1 MSKVTGTWREKIQYT
16 TACLAFLSGQILTW
30 VQYLQQGEISTGVL
44 GFVAQTLVYSASIYG
59 VSIYIQGKFGQIISK
74 IKNNYKTLLN
84 AICGLLIAFCLASGI
99 FYHNKA
105 NRLSEEL
112 KMANNNIEAY
122 QDALSGAQQA
132 SGVLRL
138 DMKKLKDYND
148 KLVQQLDSVRKVEK
162 LKSKEIQVAATQKQ
176 IINVN
181 KSKGV
186 GGDIMTILK
195 DSVYKDSLQYN
206 DLTKVYYTIGKDS
219 VNIKLDVQNTQ
230 YLYIYKHREYKNKK
244 NFFKRLITFD
254 WKKKDVYKYRIH
266 NTNDILKEDSI
277 RIIEAI

>member
-1 MSKVTGTWREKIQYT
+1 MQ
-16 TACLAFLSGQILTW
+16 QIL
-30 VQYLQQGEISTGVL
+30 
-44 GFVAQTLVYSASIYG
+44 
-59 VSIYIQGKFGQIISK
+59 SK

-84 AICGLLIAFCLASGI
+84 AIFGLLIAFCVASGI
-99 FYHNKA
+99 FYNNKA
-105 NRLSEEL
+105 NRLSQEL

-122 QDALSGAQQA
+122 QDALNGAQQA

-148 KLVQQLDSVRKVEK
+148 KLVQQLDSVRKIEK

-186 GGDIMTILK
+186 GGDIITILK

-206 DLTKVYYTIGKDS
+206 NLTKVYYTIGKDS

-230 YLYIYKHREYKNKK
+230 YLYVYKHREYKNKK
-244 NFFKRLITFD
+244 SFFKRLITFD
-254 WKKKDVYKYRIH
+254 WKKKDVYKYKIR

>member
-1 MSKVTGTWREKIQYT
+1 MQ
-16 TACLAFLSGQILTW
+16 QIL
-30 VQYLQQGEISTGVL
+30 
-44 GFVAQTLVYSASIYG
+44 
-59 VSIYIQGKFGQIISK
+59 SK

-84 AICGLLIAFCLASGI
+84 AICGLLIAFCVASGI
-99 FYHNKA
+99 LYHNKA
-105 NRLSEEL
+105 NRLSQEL

-122 QDALSGAQQA
+122 QDALNGAQQA

-148 KLVQQLDSVRKVEK
+148 QLVQQLDSVRKTEK

-186 GGDIMTILK
+186 GGDIITILK

-206 DLTKVYYTIGKDS
+206 NLTKVYYTIGKDS

-230 YLYIYKHREYKNKK
+230 YLYVYKHREYKNKK

-254 WKKKDVYKYRIH
+254 WKKKDVYKYKIR

>member
-1 MSKVTGTWREKIQYT
+1 MQ
-16 TACLAFLSGQILTW
+16 QIL
-30 VQYLQQGEISTGVL
+30 
-44 GFVAQTLVYSASIYG
+44 
-59 VSIYIQGKFGQIISK
+59 SK

-84 AICGLLIAFCLASGI
+84 AICGLLIAFFVTSGI

-105 NRLSEEL
+105 NRLSQEL

-122 QDALSGAQQA
+122 QDALNGAQQA

-148 KLVQQLDSVRKVEK
+148 KLVQQLDSVRKTKK

-186 GGDIMTILK
+186 VGNIITILK

-206 DLTKVYYTIGKDS
+206 NLTKVYYTIGKDS

-230 YLYIYKHREYKNKK
+230 YLYVYKHREYKNKK

-254 WKKKDVYKYRIH
+254 WKKKDVYKYKIH

>member
-1 MSKVTGTWREKIQYT
+1 MQ
-16 TACLAFLSGQILTW
+16 QIL
-30 VQYLQQGEISTGVL
+30 
-44 GFVAQTLVYSASIYG
+44 
-59 VSIYIQGKFGQIISK
+59 SK

-84 AICGLLIAFCLASGI
+84 AICGLLIAFCVAFGI
-99 FYHNKA
+99 FYHNKV
-105 NRLSEEL
+105 NRLSQEL

-122 QDALSGAQQA
+122 QDALNGAQQA

-148 KLVQQLDSVRKVEK
+148 KLVQQLDSVRKTEK

-186 GGDIMTILK
+186 GGDIITILK

-206 DLTKVYYTIGKDS
+206 NLTKVYYTIGKDS

-230 YLYIYKHREYKNKK
+230 YLYVYKHREYKNKK

-254 WKKKDVYKYRIH
+254 WKKKDVYKYKIR

>member
-1 MSKVTGTWREKIQYT
+1 MQ
-16 TACLAFLSGQILTW
+16 QIL
-30 VQYLQQGEISTGVL
+30 
-44 GFVAQTLVYSASIYG
+44 
-59 VSIYIQGKFGQIISK
+59 SK

-84 AICGLLIAFCLASGI
+84 AICGLLIAFCVAPGI

-105 NRLSEEL
+105 NRLSQEL

-122 QDALSGAQQA
+122 QDALNGAQQA

-148 KLVQQLDSVRKVEK
+148 ELVQQLDSVRKTEK

-186 GGDIMTILK
+186 GGDIITILK

-206 DLTKVYYTIGKDS
+206 NLTKVYYTIGKDS

-230 YLYIYKHREYKNKK
+230 YLYVYKHREYKNKK

-254 WKKKDVYKYRIH
+254 WKKKDVYKYKIR
-266 NTNDILKEDSI
+266 NTNDMLKEDSI

>member
-1 MSKVTGTWREKIQYT
+1 MQ
-16 TACLAFLSGQILTW
+16 QILN
-30 VQYLQQGEISTGVL
+30 
-44 GFVAQTLVYSASIYG
+44 
-59 VSIYIQGKFGQIISK
+59 K

-84 AICGLLIAFCLASGI
+84 AICGLLIAFCVVSGI

-112 KMANNNIEAY
+112 KMASNNIEAY

-132 SGVLRL
+132 SGVLML

-148 KLVQQLDSVRKVEK
+148 KLVQQLDSVRKTEK

-186 GGDIMTILK
+186 GCDIITILK

-206 DLTKVYYTIGKDS
+206 NLTKVYYTIGKDS

-230 YLYIYKHREYKNKK
+230 YLYVYKHREYKNKK

-254 WKKKDVYKYRIH
+254 WKKKDVYKYKIR

>member
-1 MSKVTGTWREKIQYT
+1 MQ
-16 TACLAFLSGQILTW
+16 QIL
-30 VQYLQQGEISTGVL
+30 
-44 GFVAQTLVYSASIYG
+44 
-59 VSIYIQGKFGQIISK
+59 SK

-84 AICGLLIAFCLASGI
+84 AICGLLIAFCVASGI
-99 FYHNKA
+99 LYHNKA
-105 NRLSEEL
+105 NRLSQEL

-122 QDALSGAQQA
+122 QDALNGAQQA

-148 KLVQQLDSVRKVEK
+148 KLVQQLDSVRKIEK

-186 GGDIMTILK
+186 GGDIITILK

-206 DLTKVYYTIGKDS
+206 NLTKVYYTIGKDS

-230 YLYIYKHREYKNKK
+230 YLYVYKHREYKNKK

-254 WKKKDVYKYRIH
+254 WKKKDVYKYKIR

>member
-1 MSKVTGTWREKIQYT
+1 MQ
-16 TACLAFLSGQILTW
+16 QIL
-30 VQYLQQGEISTGVL
+30 
-44 GFVAQTLVYSASIYG
+44 
-59 VSIYIQGKFGQIISK
+59 SK

-84 AICGLLIAFCLASGI
+84 AICGLLIAFCVASGI
-99 FYHNKA
+99 LYHNKA
-105 NRLSEEL
+105 NRLSQEL
-112 KMANNNIEAY
+112 KMVNNNIEAY

-148 KLVQQLDSVRKVEK
+148 KLVQQLDSVRKTEK

-186 GGDIMTILK
+186 GGDIITILK

-206 DLTKVYYTIGKDS
+206 NLTKVYYTIGKDS

-230 YLYIYKHREYKNKK
+230 YLYVYKHREYKNKK

-254 WKKKDVYKYRIH
+254 WKKKDVYKYKIR

>member
-1 MSKVTGTWREKIQYT
+1 MQ
-16 TACLAFLSGQILTW
+16 QIL
-30 VQYLQQGEISTGVL
+30 
-44 GFVAQTLVYSASIYG
+44 
-59 VSIYIQGKFGQIISK
+59 SK

-84 AICGLLIAFCLASGI
+84 AICGLLIAFCVASGI
-99 FYHNKA
+99 LYHNKA
-105 NRLSEEL
+105 NRLSQEL

-122 QDALSGAQQA
+122 QDALNGSQQA

-148 KLVQQLDSVRKVEK
+148 QLVQQLDSVRKTEK

-186 GGDIMTILK
+186 GGDIITILK

-206 DLTKVYYTIGKDS
+206 NLTKVYYTIGKDS

-230 YLYIYKHREYKNKK
+230 YLYVYKHREYKNKK

-254 WKKKDVYKYRIH
+254 WKKKDVYKYKIR

>member
-1 MSKVTGTWREKIQYT
+1 MQ
-16 TACLAFLSGQILTW
+16 QIL
-30 VQYLQQGEISTGVL
+30 
-44 GFVAQTLVYSASIYG
+44 
-59 VSIYIQGKFGQIISK
+59 SK

-84 AICGLLIAFCLASGI
+84 AICGLLIAFCVASGI
-99 FYHNKA
+99 LYHNKA
-105 NRLSEEL
+105 NRLSQEL

-132 SGVLRL
+132 SGALRL

-148 KLVQQLDSVRKVEK
+148 KLVQQLDSVRKTEK

-186 GGDIMTILK
+186 GGDIITILK

-206 DLTKVYYTIGKDS
+206 NLTKVYYTIGKDS
-219 VNIKLDVQNTQ
+219 VNVKLDVQNTQ
-230 YLYIYKHREYKNKK
+230 YLYVYKHREYKNKK
-244 NFFKRLITFD
+244 NFFKRLVTFD
-254 WKKKDVYKYRIH
+254 WKKKDVYKYKIR

>member
-1 MSKVTGTWREKIQYT
+1 MQ
-16 TACLAFLSGQILTW
+16 QIL
-30 VQYLQQGEISTGVL
+30 
-44 GFVAQTLVYSASIYG
+44 
-59 VSIYIQGKFGQIISK
+59 SK

-84 AICGLLIAFCLASGI
+84 AICGLLIAFCVASGI
-99 FYHNKA
+99 LYHNKA
-105 NRLSEEL
+105 NRLSQEL

-148 KLVQQLDSVRKVEK
+148 KLVQQLDSVRKTEK

-186 GGDIMTILK
+186 GGDIITILK

-206 DLTKVYYTIGKDS
+206 NLTKVYYTIGKDS

-230 YLYIYKHREYKNKK
+230 YLYVYKHREYKNKK

-254 WKKKDVYKYRIH
+254 WKKKDVYKYKIR
-266 NTNDILKEDSI
+266 NTNDILKEDST

>member
-1 MSKVTGTWREKIQYT
+1 MQ
-16 TACLAFLSGQILTW
+16 QILN
-30 VQYLQQGEISTGVL
+30 
-44 GFVAQTLVYSASIYG
+44 
-59 VSIYIQGKFGQIISK
+59 K

-84 AICGLLIAFCLASGI
+84 AICGLLIAFCVVSGI

-112 KMANNNIEAY
+112 KMASNNIEAY

-148 KLVQQLDSVRKVEK
+148 KLVQQLDFVRKEEK

-186 GGDIMTILK
+186 GGNIITILK
-195 DSVYKDSLQYN
+195 DSIYKDSLQYN
-206 DLTKVYYTIGKDS
+206 NLTKVYYTIGKDS

-230 YLYIYKHREYKNKK
+230 YLYVYKHREYKNKK

-254 WKKKDVYKYRIH
+254 WKKKDVYKYKIR

>member
-1 MSKVTGTWREKIQYT
+1 MQ
-16 TACLAFLSGQILTW
+16 QILN
-30 VQYLQQGEISTGVL
+30 
-44 GFVAQTLVYSASIYG
+44 
-59 VSIYIQGKFGQIISK
+59 K

-84 AICGLLIAFCLASGI
+84 AICGLLIAFCVVSGI

-112 KMANNNIEAY
+112 KMASNNIEAY

-132 SGVLRL
+132 SGVLML

-148 KLVQQLDSVRKVEK
+148 KLVQQLDSVRKTEK

-186 GGDIMTILK
+186 GGDIITILK

-206 DLTKVYYTIGKDS
+206 NLTKVYYTIGKDS

-230 YLYIYKHREYKNKK
+230 YLYVYKHREYKNKK

-254 WKKKDVYKYRIH
+254 WKKKDVYKYKIR